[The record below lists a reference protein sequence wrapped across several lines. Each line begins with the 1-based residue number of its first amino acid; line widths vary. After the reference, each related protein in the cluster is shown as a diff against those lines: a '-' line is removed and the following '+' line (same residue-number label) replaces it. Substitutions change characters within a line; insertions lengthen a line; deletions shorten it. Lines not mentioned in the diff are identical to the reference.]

1 MGTLIITFS
10 IRCYTIVISLNTDL
24 KHKNHNDLRMSSNTS
39 VIEAIDQQ
47 IILEITDITRTKD
60 N

>member
-24 KHKNHNDLRMSSNTS
+24 KHKNHNDLRMSSDTS

-47 IILEITDITRTKD
+47 IILEITDIPRTKD